1 MMATTTTVITDDT
14 SSDLLLQGNNNNK
27 QQKKKYVILFTAEWH
42 EACAVD
48 GPMVQLLHALQLSF
62 GTGTTATTTN
72 SMTMIAFARCDAE
85 DCPKLVERFNVTSVP
100 TFVLVDEQ
108 GHLVEQTAGD
118 DAAAVTLAVQR
129 LVHNNNDDSGQST
142 TTRMMTTV
150 VPVEKSA
157 TVNSNG
163 ASSSSSSLSLKQRLE
178 ALLRSSPVMVFIK
191 GSPTEPQCG
200 FSRQIVE
207 LLQQSSIAFGYFDIL
222 QDEQVRQGLKDYA
235 NWPTYPQLYVNG
247 QLIGGLDIV
256 QEMVADADNGGDLAT
271 QLGVTKQPSLH
282 ERLQGLIGQSPVV
295 VFMKGLPSAPRC
307 GFSRQLIELLDSV
320 KAPYDTFDI
329 LSDESVREGL
339 KTYSNW
345 PTFPQLYIKGELI
358 GGLDIAKEM
367 MEDGSLQD
375 ALQGIMSSS

>member
-1 MMATTTTVITDDT
+1 MMATMTVITDDT
-14 SSDLLLQGNNNNK
+14 SSDLLQGKQNK
-27 QQKKKYVILFTAEWH
+27 TKYVIIFTAEWH
-42 EACAVD
+42 EACAVG
-48 GPMVQLLHALQLSF
+48 GPMDQLLQALQTSF
-62 GTGTTATTTN
+62 GTSTTT
-72 SMTMIAFARCDAE
+72 STTTTTIAFARCDAE
-85 DCPKLVERFNVTSVP
+85 ESPKLAERFHVTSVP

-108 GHLVEQTAGD
+108 CHLVEQMAGD
-118 DAAAVTLAVQR
+118 DAAAVTMAVQR
-129 LVHNNNDDSGQST
+129 LVVHTNNDDSGQTTKRT
-142 TTRMMTTV
+142 TTS
-150 VPVEKSA
+150 PVERSS
-157 TVNSNG
+157 TENSHG
-163 ASSSSSSLSLKQRLE
+163 ASSSSSSSSLKQRLE

-191 GSPTEPQCG
+191 GSPTEPKCG

-207 LLQQSSIAFGYFDIL
+207 LLDQSSIAFGYFDIL
-222 QDEQVRQGLKDYA
+222 QDEDVRQGLKTYS

-256 QEMVADADNGGDLAT
+256 QEMVADKDGGDLAT

-282 ERLQGLIGQSPVV
+282 ERLQGLIDQSPVM

-307 GFSRQLIELLDSV
+307 GFSRQLIALLDSV

-358 GGLDIAKEM
+358 GGLDIAQEM